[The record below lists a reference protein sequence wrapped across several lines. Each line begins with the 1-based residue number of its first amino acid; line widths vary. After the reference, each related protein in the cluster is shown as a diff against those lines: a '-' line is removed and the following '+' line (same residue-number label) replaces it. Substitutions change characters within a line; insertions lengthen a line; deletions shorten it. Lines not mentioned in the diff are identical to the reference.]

1 MGDVGVFMGV
11 FKTHLPCQL
20 YPPQTE
26 IFHKVAARLVLQKVV
41 KVGARPSLALGEVA
55 GAGLSGLGNAATEDV
70 MVYLAGDNL
79 QQRQARLMA
88 QHELTLVIALA
99 IAQQRGD
106 KFAQERGAETVD
118 APLQLA
124 LYVVQTAL
132 HGAQLAGRQME
143 GLGGFVFKIGEIAQ
157 FLGQEKAAEERGM
170 EDEHA
175 ATGARNGMGR

>member
-1 MGDVGVFMGV
+1 MFFFFSSRRRHTRYWRDWSSDVCSSDLFG
-11 FKTHLPCQL
+11 
-20 YPPQTE
+20 
-26 IFHKVAARLVLQKVV
+26 KVAARLVLQKVV

-106 KFAQERGAETVD
+106 KFAQERSEEHTSE
-118 APLQLA
+118 LQS
-124 LYVVQTAL
+124 
-132 HGAQLAGRQME
+132 RQY
-143 GLGGFVFKIGEIAQ
+143 LVC
-157 FLGQEKAAEERGM
+157 
-170 EDEHA
+170 
-175 ATGARNGMGR
+175 